1 MTPFS
6 LKIIT
11 PDGVQFDGARI
22 TYGDTISEISVVS
35 DVPTVL
41 STRTIHPGMHNLRP
55 HAYYPAW
62 RTAEL
67 PAGTYLFATTVFFS
81 TKEKPQ
87 VAPEVKIDGNTVT
100 VRFGDMERT
109 VTV

>member
-1 MTPFS
+1 MQKSIEEPQKEQTNDQPNEGHKTS
-6 LKIIT
+6 ESPIN
-11 PDGVQFDGARI
+11 
-22 TYGDTISEISVVS
+22 DTE
-35 DVPTVL
+35 TKFEL
-41 STRTIHPGMHNLRP
+41 QKIHPGMHNLRP

-87 VAPEVKIDGNTVT
+87 AAPEVRIDGNTVT
-100 VRFGDMERT
+100 VRFGDTERT